1 MNSSVRASRR
11 PKAMSVLPAGDR
23 ITVGRR
29 PHNEA
34 RPGRGR
40 TRSSSACKR
49 RGLGVEVQCRR
60 LPWSAVPRATRADI
74 EDAGPQAQAVF
85 GRSGVSVTFLM
96 LGRHPFSIHRRRGS
110 SAMQESSQHCTRSR
124 STFLALIASWWRR
137 EDEAMPAPRHSWR
150 SILPVRRG
158 LGLAVHRRRLLCS
171 VVPRTIRADSDD
183 AGPQAQAVLGDSGVS
198 VAFPTTQSPFL
209 DPPKARRKR
218 QHCPALWFAQ
228 MSAVV
233 SFVLAALV
241 TLTYVAR
248 GATGSERSARCR

>member
-110 SAMQESSQHCTRSR
+110 SAMQESSQH
-124 STFLALIASWWRR
+124 W
-137 EDEAMPAPRHSWR
+137 
-150 SILPVRRG
+150 
-158 LGLAVHRRRLLCS
+158 
-171 VVPRTIRADSDD
+171 
-183 AGPQAQAVLGDSGVS
+183 
-198 VAFPTTQSPFL
+198 PT
-209 DPPKARRKR
+209 
-218 QHCPALWFAQ
+218 LWFIQ

-233 SFVLAALV
+233 VTFVVAALV
-241 TLTYVAR
+241 ALTHVLLQGSRMLQGSRARKVRGFPEGDDDDDDGGDEGANGISGVA
-248 GATGSERSARCR
+248 ATGLWQGRVSTSCGTL